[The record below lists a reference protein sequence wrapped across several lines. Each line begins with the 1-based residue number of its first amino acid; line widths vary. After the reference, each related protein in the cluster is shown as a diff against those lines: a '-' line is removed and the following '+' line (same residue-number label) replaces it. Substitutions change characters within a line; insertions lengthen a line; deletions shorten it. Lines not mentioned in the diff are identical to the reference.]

1 MGAKTVP
8 AGSLPG
14 ALGAYVSAFGGH
26 KGVAG
31 VTLKHTAKSWAQA
44 QANAKAR
51 WSAQPVNCPP
61 AALPIPPVVP
71 QPAVGCAAVG
81 GGAAAQPIIIKV
93 PVPVPV
99 PVRVPAPPR
108 APRYP
113 VVPPVQPCNVPA
125 APPACGVPKPVVYGR

>member
-1 MGAKTVP
+1 MGHPGGKNAADAVARALGVNPAVLHAQAVAAAQAAGFCKAVCSEADIKKWAKTVP

-51 WSAQPVNCPP
+51 GSAQPVNCPP
-61 AALPIPPVVP
+61 AALPTPPVVPVVP
-71 QPAVGCAAVG
+71 QPAV
-81 GGAAAQPIIIKV
+81 
-93 PVPVPV
+93 
-99 PVRVPAPPR
+99 
-108 APRYP
+108 
-113 VVPPVQPCNVPA
+113 
-125 APPACGVPKPVVYGR
+125 